1 MSVDYN
7 GDDATFIINCLKSLR
22 SIMKMKYLE
31 IYNNS
36 DLDIYNNSNNIKVK
50 LNRIIDIY
58 DTENNKAE
66 LIKEGL
72 IKEEKS
78 DDVYDEEEDV
88 QLGYSIVKSNKEVSG
103 VFMVDGKIKDVDYFK
118 EGEEIE

>member
-118 EGEEIE
+118 KGEEL

>member
-103 VFMVDGKIKDVDYFK
+103 VFMVDGKIKDVDYFE

>member
-58 DTENNKAE
+58 DTANNKN
-66 LIKEGL
+66 
-72 IKEEKS
+72 
-78 DDVYDEEEDV
+78 ED
-88 QLGYSIVKSNKEVSG
+88 K
-103 VFMVDGKIKDVDYFK
+103 
-118 EGEEIE
+118 EIE